1 MPQTPTVAQVPLTP
15 TAAQPHWLP
24 LVEQC
29 ARERTTAR
37 LPKLDSEL
45 GSGRYKLKGDRLKC
59 LPKNYYRYRLQ
70 WCAQGRKTIVLG
82 FFDAPHSVCP
92 METIVED
99 ERYRET
105 VELCLA
111 QNGSIVGIPG
121 LEALLGAGRLK
132 AEPGDVRKDGNW
144 WCILYWKRES
154 GGAYVRLGGF
164 VLNANPA
171 SKPKSR
177 AVEKRGTLDMGC
189 DELGRRIIR
198 CSSGPNSETF
208 IPVAVEYELVRG
220 EWMPKPTH
228 DRVAQAFHI

>member
-1 MPQTPTVAQVPLTP
+1 MPQTTPIPLNPVAL
-15 TAAQPHWLP
+15 QPHWLP

-45 GSGRYKLKGDRLKC
+45 GSGRWKLKGDHLRC
-59 LPKNYYRYRLQ
+59 LPRTHYRYRLQ
-70 WCAQGRKTIVLG
+70 WVPKGSKSTQVGY
-82 FFDAPHSVCP
+82 FDAPHSVCP
-92 METIVED
+92 MDTVVED
-99 ERYRET
+99 EQYRET
-105 VELCLA
+105 VEMCLA
-111 QNGSIVGIPG
+111 QKGSIVGIPG
-121 LEALLGAGRLK
+121 LETLLGAGRLK
-132 AEPGDVRKDGNW
+132 ADSGAVRKDGNW
-144 WCILYWKRES
+144 WCILYWKCAA
-154 GGAYVRLGGF
+154 GGPYVRLGGF

-177 AVEKRGTLDMGC
+177 AVEKRGTLLMGE

-228 DRVAQAFHI
+228 DRVAQAFQV

>member
-1 MPQTPTVAQVPLTP
+1 MPTTPQVPLNP
-15 TAAQPHWLP
+15 TATQPHWLP

-45 GSGRYKLKGDRLKC
+45 GAGRYKLKGDRLKM
-59 LPKNYYRYRLQ
+59 LPRTHYRYRLL
-70 WCAQGRKTIVLG
+70 WLPDGGKSIVLG
-82 FFDAPHSVCP
+82 YFDGAHSACP
-92 METIVED
+92 METVVED

-121 LEALLGAGRLK
+121 LEHLLGAGSLK
-132 AEPGDVRKDGNW
+132 SEPGDVRKDGNW
-144 WCILYWKRES
+144 WCILYWKCAA
-154 GGAYVRLGGF
+154 GGSYVRLGGF
-164 VLNANPA
+164 ALSANPV
-171 SKPKSR
+171 SRPKSR
-177 AVEKRGTLDMGC
+177 AIEKRGSLTMGH

-198 CSSGPNSETF
+198 CGSKPNSETF
-208 IPVAVEYELVRG
+208 IPIAVEYELIKG

-228 DRVAQAFHI
+228 DRVAQAFRVG